1 MLLKHSNENWF
12 TDLFKKKKKEDKP
25 KESKVNLSAF
35 ISNASVDIEKLSK
48 EADRDWDIID
58 KSDNKPSEILKIYK
72 QWVAKAGK
80 WATYMINVE
89 LPYLKNEIKYVEF
102 VNDYLQIPKSFPKTD
117 DAIIDELSDRNR
129 YIRSSWDKIE
139 EETSSAEHE
148 YPKDTDWDDS
158 SAVDKYLDVLKK
170 LEVNATWFNKWYS
183 SQSKQVKDCC
193 EDVFGSDE
201 WLNNLIKTR
210 ITKYVK
216 KATQGLIKGVLDAH
230 DAVIE
235 GATKTV
241 KKGNESMDEL
251 NVCME
256 EFFQQT
262 QDMMDF
268 VEEGNK
274 IQYSFEIYS
283 EICAVIEKCGGVTPA
298 LEHMF
303 GENFTS
309 TTSMEAEATAEKE
322 AWYKRLWQWI
332 KDFFAKLWAWFKSW
346 FQTRDGMIEKL
357 NELKAKADSVKYPFY
372 LPFSINWAAKA
383 GANGAFMFGATW
395 DPKSWSDA
403 WMAETKLKLTG
414 WWENIKAEFSSDP
427 KRETIDRKDQLIS
440 HIDAIVEGLENSK
453 EISKSYKTLEDAFAT
468 EFKSEKPDTTSVGLW
483 LRKKAFI
490 THVWYI
496 NQQSFRIYLRMGN
509 LILQRAKTA

>member
-1 MLLKHSNENWF
+1 MLLEHSSENWF
-12 TDLFKKKKKEDKP
+12 TDLFKKKKKEEP

-35 ISNASVDIEKLSK
+35 VSNVAVDIEKLQK

-58 KSDNKPSEILKIYK
+58 ESDSKPSEILKIYK

-80 WATYMINVE
+80 WATYVIGIK

-117 DAIIDELSDRNR
+117 GAIIDELSDRNR

-148 YPKDTDWDDS
+148 YPKDTDWGDS

-170 LEVNATWFNKWYS
+170 LEVNAAWFKKWYS
-183 SQSKQVKDCC
+183 SQSKQIKDCC
-193 EDVFGSDE
+193 DDVFGSDE

-216 KATQGLIKGVLDAH
+216 KATQGLIEGVLKAH

-235 GATKTV
+235 GATRTV
-241 KKGNESMDEL
+241 EKGNESMEDL
-251 NVCME
+251 NTSMG

-262 QDMMDF
+262 QELQDF
-268 VEEGNK
+268 IEDGQK
-274 IQYSFEIYS
+274 IDSSLEIYS
-283 EICAVIEKCGGVTPA
+283 MICDTIESCGGVTSA

-309 TTSMEAEATAEKE
+309 VASMEAEASAEKD

-332 KDFFAKLWAWFKSW
+332 KDFFTKLWAWFKSW
-346 FQTRDGMIEKL
+346 FQTRDGMIKKL
-357 NELKAKADSVKYPFY
+357 NDLKAKADKIKYPFKMPVSY
-372 LPFSINWAAKA
+372 NWLSKA
-383 GANGAFMFGATW
+383 SG
-395 DPKSWSDA
+395 D
-403 WMAETKLKLTG
+403 MAILWAVQMRSEDLFEEGIKLK
-414 WWENIKAEFSSDP
+414 WEGFWKNIKAEFDSDDE
-427 KRETIDRKDQLIS
+427 KRQTIN
-440 HIDAIVEGLENSK
+440 NSK
-453 EISKSYKTLEDAFAT
+453 DLVGFIDNLLEILHTSKEVSEHYKDLQDRIENDMKAKDKDVSG
-468 EFKSEKPDTTSVGLW
+468 FKVW
-483 LRKKAFI
+483 MRKKAI
-490 THVWYI
+490 LVGVWTT
-496 NQQSFRIYLRMGN
+496 NQQMFRVTFRIANVL
-509 LILQRAKTA
+509 LSKAKEA